1 MKVRAPR
8 LQGRGWL
15 NSGALA
21 LSDLRG
27 RFVLLDFWT
36 SACVNCVQVIEELRP
51 LEERYADVLT
61 VIGVH
66 SPKFPYEATPSAV
79 FNAVARYRVEHPVLD
94 DPELLTWDAYAANA
108 WPTLVLVD
116 PRGYVVAQ
124 VTGEGHVAELAG
136 LIDELSVVHRDELRT
151 DVMGAGAGERRP
163 GETAAPVPDLG
174 PTGLAGPTRLTE
186 LAGPTGPTGLMES
199 AGSMSFSR
207 HDLTFAP
214 GQTVFPGGRALPGV
228 SPERD
233 SLRFPGGLLT
243 LSDGRILVSD
253 TGNQRLVLAATDA
266 TANADTNAVIGSGER
281 GLSDGPPETSRFAD
295 PLGLTQ
301 LPPDIAAQV
310 GYDVVIADSGND
322 VIRGLRLSD
331 RTVTTIATGI
341 STPGDVAWFDN
352 RIVVAVIGRH
362 QLWSLDPV
370 TGAVQVYAGTG
381 KEGLVDGPV
390 STAWFAQPSGLSV
403 GPAGLWIAD
412 AESSALRLLYLT
424 DRGPQIRTAIGQGL
438 FEFGRNDGDGWDAR
452 LQHPLGVEALPDG
465 TVAIADTFNGS
476 VRRYD
481 PVTDQVTTLRS
492 GLGEPSALTSVPNYL
507 LIADSARHEVARIEI
522 EPGHVRRPEPIRVS
536 VSDVSGETVSLEVA
550 FDPPAGEEV
559 DLREGDQTW
568 LEITPHPPTL
578 LTAGA
583 GGAAGLTRELSFD
596 DRISGGRTD
605 GWLLVE
611 ARAASCDIDQG
622 PGAVCH
628 LHRRRWEVPVRLI
641 PGSPASL
648 ILVL

>member
-15 NSGALA
+15 NSGGLT

-36 SACVNCVQVIEELRP
+36 SACVNCVHVIEELRP

-79 FNAVARYRVEHPVLD
+79 VNAVARYRVEHPVLA

-108 WPTLVLVD
+108 WPTLVLID

-124 VTGEGHVAELAG
+124 VTGEGHGAELAG
-136 LIDELSVVHRDELRT
+136 LIDELRVVHQDELRT
-151 DVMGAGAGERRP
+151 DVIGAGAGEHRP
-163 GETAAPVPDLG
+163 EETPAPV
-174 PTGLAGPTRLTE
+174 
-186 LAGPTGPTGLMES
+186 
-199 AGSMSFSR
+199 AGSAESGPAFR
-207 HDLTFAP
+207 QNLTGDP
-214 GQTVFPGGRALPGV
+214 SQSVL
-228 SPERD
+228 
-233 SLRFPGGLLT
+233 LFPGGLTTLT
-243 LSDGRILVSD
+243 DGRILISD
-253 TGNQRLVLAATDA
+253 TGHQRLLLTDSA
-266 TANADTNAVIGSGER
+266 IGSGER
-281 GLSDGPPETSRFAD
+281 GLADGTPETARFAD
-295 PLGLTQ
+295 PLGLLQ
-301 LPPDIAAQV
+301 LPPDVAAQV
-310 GYDVVIADSGND
+310 GYDVVVADSGND
-322 VIRGLRLSD
+322 AIRGLRLDD

-341 STPGDVAWFDN
+341 STPGDLAWFDH
-352 RIVVAVIGRH
+352 RIVIAVIGRH

-370 TGAVQVYAGTG
+370 TGAVGVYAGTG
-381 KEGLVDGPV
+381 KEGLVDGPG

-424 DRGPQIRTAIGQGL
+424 DEGPQVRTAIGQGL
-438 FEFGRNDGDGWDAR
+438 FEFGRNDGDGWNAR

-481 PVTDQVTTLRS
+481 PVTDQVTTLQ
-492 GLGEPSALTSVPNYL
+492 GDLGEPSALANVQNHL
-507 LIADSARHEVARIEI
+507 LVADSARHEVTRIERD
-522 EPGHVRRPEPIRVS
+522 EGRRRPEPVRIPVR
-536 VSDVSGETVSLEVA
+536 DIGGGTIGLAITFE
-550 FDPPAGEEV
+550 PPPGAEV

-568 LEITPHPPTL
+568 LEVTPQPPAL
-578 LTAGA
+578 LGQGA
-583 GGAAGLTRELSFD
+583 GGARGLTRELVFD

-641 PGSPASL
+641 PGSPTSL
-648 ILVL
+648 ILAL